1 MSKSTVLILLYNN
14 FLVKQKLCQ
23 NQITIL
29 VSYNKYVFVSTIFLI
44 LIFYQNNVLIKHSIQ
59 RMSTTEHNI
68 IIIL

>member
-29 VSYNKYVFVSTIFLI
+29 VSYNKYVFVSIIFLI
-44 LIFYQNNVLIKHSIQ
+44 LIFYQNNVLIKHSKN
-59 RMSTTEHNI
+59 E
-68 IIIL
+68 